1 MEKVVQK
8 EGFKGIYSDVG
19 SNNTIS
25 LKLQKKMGFVE
36 IKRYRDSK
44 RTKGTRNVLFK
55 KEF

>member
-1 MEKVVQK
+1 MEKVIHAEK
-8 EGFKGIYSDVG
+8 YKGIYSDVS

-36 IKRYRDSK
+36 IKRYSDSK